1 MLRGNRLAV
10 QVAGLDAA
18 GRDGEQEKFYRL
30 PNNRN
35 LALWQHRGSS
45 AREDRSSGSDRLDM
59 SSHQNSHD
67 AAAAA
72 YPHGDYDSDHSYGAP
87 AFPSTPTPS
96 NLPFPHQSSLGSGTT
111 VLEPS
116 HSGHSGS
123 EGLTGA
129 QNIQNRWR
137 EAQQNPMPMPYTA
150 TGGSSARGG
159 HGNEMSE
166 KPSRLSSNYGYS
178 NPYDSGNPSDGTS
191 RSGQQPPSPSI
202 GPWDSASQR
211 FPIAQP
217 SIVPLTGEAKH
228 LRNKPSYAG
237 GLSYIDEEGAY
248 YKSEA
253 QRPASALN
261 GDELEMRGLVGNA
274 AGMGHFDDDR
284 DIERNKLKFTEYDQS
299 PYPYPLPPEP
309 TGRNVEPSGLS
320 SSLLFSTGLD
330 RLLGLFGSKAGK
342 FPVQQAIER
351 KRRGLGGQRWPV
363 ASWVLTVGEP
373 IIGRIRVGVAGL
385 IPV

>member
-1 MLRGNRLAV
+1 
-10 QVAGLDAA
+10 
-18 GRDGEQEKFYRL
+18 
-30 PNNRN
+30 
-35 LALWQHRGSS
+35 
-45 AREDRSSGSDRLDM
+45 
-59 SSHQNSHD
+59 
-67 AAAAA
+67 
-72 YPHGDYDSDHSYGAP
+72 
-87 AFPSTPTPS
+87 
-96 NLPFPHQSSLGSGTT
+96 
-111 VLEPS
+111 
-116 HSGHSGS
+116 
-123 EGLTGA
+123 
-129 QNIQNRWR
+129 
-137 EAQQNPMPMPYTA
+137 
-150 TGGSSARGG
+150 
-159 HGNEMSE
+159 MSE
-166 KPSRLSSNYGYS
+166 KSSRLSSNHGYS
-178 NPYDSGNPSDGTS
+178 NPYDSGDPSDGTS

-217 SIVPLTGEAKH
+217 SIIPLSGEAKH

-237 GLSYIDEEGAY
+237 RLSYIDEEGAY

-284 DIERNKLKFTEYDQS
+284 DIERNKLNFTEYDQS
-299 PYPYPLPPEP
+299 PSPYPLPPEP

-373 IIGRIRVGVAGL
+373 IKSCYTCRPSRADTCTVMCSLMVYELVKNNSITGSPIATKPQFNYMIGPQPSVL
-385 IPV
+385 INIGARFPP